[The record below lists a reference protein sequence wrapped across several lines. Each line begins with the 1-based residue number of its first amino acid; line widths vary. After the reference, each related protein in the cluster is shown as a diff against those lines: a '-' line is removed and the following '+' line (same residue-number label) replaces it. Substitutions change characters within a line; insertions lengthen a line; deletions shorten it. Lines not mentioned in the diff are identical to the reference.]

1 MTTPATRR
9 RRARRPRVRRCLTC
23 HSPEPMWV
31 INHPSGRVAVC
42 VTCGDVVHLDDGTR
56 PELKVVS
63 GL

>member
-1 MTTPATRR
+1 
-9 RRARRPRVRRCLTC
+9 
-23 HSPEPMWV
+23 MWV
-31 INHPSGRVAVC
+31 VNHPSGRVAVC